1 MDNILL
7 TGIGGGAFALGLIRI
22 ATGAFFAISGYHK
35 LFNIERK
42 VYLRDTLKADG
53 IRLIEFN
60 VVFVPAVELVAGTML
75 AIGLLTVPVAIILAG
90 LLSVALWTDGY
101 KRVQEFSPIDWA
113 DKIDDYLFLS
123 ETVYILVL
131 LIFVAAGPGILSLD
145 YLLL

>member
-1 MDNILL
+1 MDILL
-7 TGIGGGAFALGLIRI
+7 TGFGGGAFALGLIRF

-42 VYLRDTLKADG
+42 GYLRDTLKADG
-53 IRLIEFN
+53 IPLIEFN
-60 VVFVPAVELVAGTML
+60 VIFVPAVELIGGFML

-90 LLSVALWTDGY
+90 LLSVALCTDGY
-101 KRVQEFSPIDWA
+101 KRVQEFSPLDWA

-145 YLLL
+145 YLLF